1 MPGIFPPFDP
11 EPEAAEQPHR
21 LRRIPVRAVIPNLVT
36 LLSLCAGLTSIR
48 MGFEGRYDM
57 AVYAIVIAAVLDG
70 LDGRLA
76 RYLRVTSKFGAEL
89 DSLSDFLSFGVA
101 PPLLLFVWNFHDINS
116 FGWVAV
122 VLFAIAGALR
132 LARFNTMLGEDKP
145 AWQSNF
151 FTGVP
156 IPAGALAVL
165 LPIYIDRV
173 GIDVPEA
180 AAPVVVAYVV
190 LIAALMVSRVPTFSG
205 KKYGGLQREWVVPI
219 LIGVVILAMLLVSYP
234 FHVLSVLTILYL
246 AYIPFGWRAWN
257 RLARAHGTKED
268 ELTLDVGSST
278 CPDDEAAP

>member
-1 MPGIFPPFDP
+1 MPGLFPPFDP
-11 EPEAAEQPHR
+11 EPEAAERPRR

-48 MGFEGRYDM
+48 MGIEGRYDM

-76 RYLRVTSKFGAEL
+76 RYLHVTSKFGAEL

-165 LPIYIDRV
+165 LPVYIDRV

-234 FHVLSVLTILYL
+234 FHVLSILTILYL

-268 ELTLDVGSST
+268 ELTLDVGSPS